1 MNLDWKNHKS
11 FKPQKFSTTVLNN
24 INLKEIT
31 PFIDWKPFFES
42 WELYGRFPEILNDK
56 VVGESAKQLW
66 NDAKKMLKILD
77 TKKLTRPKAVIG
89 FWPVNSVDDDVEV
102 YEDESRKKTIAKFFF
117 LRQQMERKTK
127 KRANMCL
134 ADFVAPKASGKIDYL
149 GGFVVTAGNGID
161 KFSKEFEQNNDDY
174 NSILV
179 KSLGDRIAEGLA
191 EKLHQDVRTKYW
203 GYSKNEKLTDEDL
216 IKEKYVGIRPAPGYP
231 ACPDHTEKN
240 TLFELLKIK
249 NNLKVELTESFAMVP
264 MSSVSGFY
272 FSNPNSSYFGIGKLG
287 KDQIME
293 YSKRKNVSLE
303 YVEKWLGPY
312 LSYSPKKS
320 NNE

>member
-1 MNLDWKNHKS
+1 MGSH
-11 FKPQKFSTTVLNN
+11 P
-24 INLKEIT
+24 
-31 PFIDWKPFFES
+31 
-42 WELYGRFPEILNDK
+42 
-56 VVGESAKQLW
+56 
-66 NDAKKMLKILD
+66 
-77 TKKLTRPKAVIG
+77 
-89 FWPVNSVDDDVEV
+89 
-102 YEDESRKKTIAKFFF
+102 
-117 LRQQMERKTK
+117 
-127 KRANMCL
+127 
-134 ADFVAPKASGKIDYL
+134 
-149 GGFVVTAGNGID
+149 
-161 KFSKEFEQNNDDY
+161 
-174 NSILV
+174 
-179 KSLGDRIAEGLA
+179 
-191 EKLHQDVRTKYW
+191 RTKYW

-303 YVEKWLGPY
+303 YIEKWLGPY